1 MLALVRLGSESLIA
15 GWRDCGRSS
24 SSYGHDAPKCRTLAA
39 LPPDRV
45 GTAPGAVLLLG
56 AKSDNTQTRIIRQR
70 VLWKHIKLEVV
81 AAIIAAAHHAE
92 SDSGVRRKP
101 TWLIAMSL

>member
-1 MLALVRLGSESLIA
+1 MKIYRGATRLRQPIPQLRTYCDSLSHF
-15 GWRDCGRSS
+15 GRSS
-24 SSYGHDAPKCRTLAA
+24 
-39 LPPDRV
+39 PDRV
-45 GTAPGAVLLLG
+45 DKRSTHVWQGR
-56 AKSDNTQTRIIRQR
+56 AKSDNSQTRIIRRR